1 LASPTLTMTLAGAS
15 DAPAIAAL
23 VEAAY
28 RGDESRRGWTTEA
41 SLFPDNRTNL
51 QEVAGLLADPDAR
64 FVLARDG
71 ADLVGCAMIRNEH
84 GSGYF
89 GMFAV
94 QPGLQGAGLG
104 KQLLAFAEEQAIAL
118 WSCREMA
125 MTVINIREELVAFY
139 LRRGYRQTA
148 TKPFPFDK
156 EPGARRK
163 DFHFLVLSKPLV

>member
-1 LASPTLTMTLAGAS
+1 MRLAGAP

-23 VEAAY
+23 VESAY

-41 SLFPDNRTNL
+41 ALFPDNRTNV
-51 QEVAGLLADPDAR
+51 QEIASLLADPDAR
-64 FVLARDG
+64 FVLAHDG
-71 ADLVGCAMIRNEH
+71 AELVGCAMIRNEH

-94 QPGLQGAGLG
+94 QPRLQGAGLG
-104 KQLLAFAEEQAIAL
+104 KKVLAFAEEQARTL

-125 MTVINIREELVAFY
+125 MTVINIREELIAFY

-163 DFHFLVLSKPLV
+163 DFHFLVLTKPLV